1 MDIRRLLKATCPLA
15 RPLLGHPTLPTTGA
29 RSRQGNAN
37 RIQIHLCPHYRSQ
50 THHNRVQS
58 IHHQARHTASC
69 FSSPYRTILRV
80 GEQTPS
86 SVSSHLRKTCV
97 CRLGSGT
104 LFASGSLKPT
114 TTAKRGFGTS
124 SRTYKLFSVA
134 GSPST
139 RTPSSTSSIPRST
152 TSAPNTLP
160 TSTSSSLPPNKLITS
175 TLAQVAKYGD
185 PALVARLGRKR
196 RHMAGMH
203 GTRLQRQLKVL
214 QRSQPQH
221 SSQLLGLNGLPSG
234 LTNQGGR
241 FRMMKRK
248 NRRRIGVK
256 EAQRGALPAQYHHIH
271 YFPTKAHPRH
281 VRFLGIT
288 DFLSFSRATSS
299 PGRIASARRMD
310 NLRLKRSIKRRNNR
324 MSIHRPYILTQQQRV
339 THLNQ
344 VLEEG
349 PARLAII
356 DAILLIKGKQGGARL
371 PAGNQL
377 YKLVKLDQDHYFQLR
392 ASDMTPTISSLPAGA
407 PEPAQARH
415 FTTQDYNVIL
425 GRCEELK
432 DWRTGF
438 NIAQTLLTR
447 YRSSGFDFG
456 SPDFGAPNARTIHLL
471 AKMFVRAYR
480 SDRAGLLFSTL
491 HEHYPHPIPLDVY
504 TSYLSEL
511 GSMKQLVR
519 MESTL
524 RYLETAGPRPT
535 VTQYNTLL
543 KAIGFYKGQNQAE
556 EFMAQM
562 VKAGT
567 TPDQQTYRIL
577 IDTSLHDLDVDK
589 AHFWLGE
596 YARQGFEVSSRMMEP
611 FMSTCIR
618 QVSNFAHKKVGSHG
632 VDNASV
638 SREWMFKAMN
648 IIQFMTR
655 QELSPTAKTFE
666 LLIGGFL
673 AQENFTEARRVLNL
687 MRSSPYIYTP
697 NPRTWISLF
706 KYHLRQ
712 DDPLLALRT
721 LNEMWRS
728 GAGLKSDDAPLGTTV
743 PTPLY
748 RELFQHYLSK
758 SKLSMA
764 ERSLYEM
771 MNRHK
776 DARPK
781 EQDVVDLI
789 WKLDRQP
796 EAAERVY
803 ELLYAQSGE
812 RIERDIGGVRKNRIV
827 ESGPVALANVGVMR
841 AKANSKD
848 RLVRDDVWKAW
859 NSMVRYL
866 DEGGSARDTPVG
878 ESFGITI
885 DPEERSVL
893 ALAFEQVA
901 KAARQDPLSSREVK
915 QIQQETERNES
926 RLAGNDW
933 DFTPVRHRPGMG
945 GLGLGLRL
953 GQSGIRGS
961 DMSPSGELDRRRGS
975 SADTP
980 TKYLEFKGRQR
991 VMIQQ
996 LLRHQEFLDPL
1007 LQRRDMDVTL
1017 PEELPKTQSSHPSKP
1032 VESRLEQL
1040 KASFQWVRK
1049 HSIPIGIEGFNAY
1062 LTGLISYQDFKTAR
1076 RTLDAFFAK
1085 PRPVSDSKTDS
1096 KSKVSILA
1104 PLKPDIAT
1112 VKILKEYQG
1121 LLGGIKSIN
1130 QAIEKGGPDLAKEWA
1145 RHQTRTSRKHAIAAS
1160 KNNNTSSVLSSS
1172 ASASPAA
1179 KAAVSSPP
1187 SSSSAPSSTPTRAVA
1202 SATL

>member
-15 RPLLGHPTLPTTGA
+15 RPLLGHPTLATIGA
-29 RSRQGNAN
+29 RSKQGHAN
-37 RIQIHLCPHYRSQ
+37 RIQIHLCSHYRSQ
-50 THHNRVQS
+50 PHHNRVHS
-58 IHHQARHTASC
+58 IHHQATHTASC
-69 FSSPYRTILRV
+69 FSSPYRTTLRV
-80 GEQTPS
+80 GEQTSPP
-86 SVSSHLRKTCV
+86 VSSQLRRTCG

-114 TTAKRGFGTS
+114 TIAKRCFGTS
-124 SRTYKLFSVA
+124 SRAYKLFSIA
-134 GSPST
+134 GSPT

-152 TSAPNTLP
+152 TSEPNTLP
-160 TSTSSSLPPNKLITS
+160 TSTLSSLPPNSLVTS
-175 TLAQVAKYGD
+175 TLAQVAKYND
-185 PALVARLGRKR
+185 PTLVARLGRKR
-196 RHMAGMH
+196 RHIAGMH
-203 GTRLQRQLKVL
+203 GTRLKRQLKL
-214 QRSQPQH
+214 MQRSQPQH
-221 SSQLLGLNGLPSG
+221 SSQLLGINGLPSG
-234 LTNQGGR
+234 FTNQGR
-241 FRMMKRK
+241 FGMTKRK

-256 EAQRGALPAQYHHIH
+256 KAQRDALPAQYHHIH
-271 YFPTKAHPRH
+271 YFPTKEHPRH

-288 DFLSFSRATSS
+288 DFLRFSRAKSS
-299 PGRIASARRMD
+299 PGRVASARRMA
-310 NLRLKRSIKRRNNR
+310 NLRLKRSIKKRNDF
-324 MSIHRPYILTQQQRV
+324 MSIRRPYILEQQQRV
-339 THLNQ
+339 AHMNQ

-356 DAILLIKGKQGGARL
+356 DAILLIRGKKGGAKL

-377 YKLVKLDQDHYFQLR
+377 YKVVKLDQTHYFQLR
-392 ASDMTPTISSLPAGA
+392 AADTTPTISSLPAGA
-407 PEPAQARH
+407 PEPVQPRH

-425 GRCEELK
+425 TRCEELK

-438 NIAQTLLTR
+438 NIGQALLTR
-447 YRSSGFDFG
+447 YRSPGFDFG
-456 SPDFGAPNARTIHLL
+456 VPDFGAPNVRTIHLL

-480 SDRAGLLFSTL
+480 SDRAVVLFSTL
-491 HEHYPHPIPLDVY
+491 HKHYPHPIPLDVY
-504 TSYLSEL
+504 TSYLGEL
-511 GSMKQLVR
+511 GSMKQFVR

-543 KAIGFYKGQNQAE
+543 KAIGLHKGQNQAE

-577 IDTSLHDLDVDK
+577 INTSLRDLDVDR

-596 YARQGFEVSSRMMEP
+596 YARQGFEVFPRMMEP
-611 FMSTCIR
+611 FMSTCVR
-618 QVSNFAHKKVGSHG
+618 QVSTFAPKKLGSYG

-655 QELSPTAKTFE
+655 QELSPTARTFE
-666 LLIGGFL
+666 LLIDGFL
-673 AQENFTEARRVLNL
+673 AQDNSTEARRVLNL

-706 KYHLRQ
+706 EYHLRQ
-712 DDPLLALRT
+712 DEPLLALKT

-728 GAGLKSDDAPLGTTV
+728 GAGLKSGDVPLGITV
-743 PTPLY
+743 PTSLY
-748 RELFQHYLSK
+748 RQLFQHYLSK

-771 MNRHK
+771 MDRHK

-781 EQDVVDLI
+781 EKDVVDLI
-789 WKLDRQP
+789 WKLDRLP

-803 ELLYAQSGE
+803 ELLYAQSGD
-812 RIERDIGGVRKNRIV
+812 RIERDIAGVRKNRII
-827 ESGPVALANVGVMR
+827 EDGPIVLANVGVMR

-859 NSMVRYL
+859 TSMVRYL
-866 DEGGSARDTPVG
+866 DEDGSARDTPVG
-878 ESFGITI
+878 ERFGITI
-885 DPEERSVL
+885 DPGERSVL

-901 KAARQDPLSSREVK
+901 KAARQVPQSSREVK
-915 QIQQETERNES
+915 QIQQEAERTAS

-933 DFTPVRHRPGMG
+933 DFTPVRHKPGMG

-953 GQSGIRGS
+953 GQSGIHGS
-961 DMSPSGELDRRRGS
+961 DMSSPGQLDRHGGS
-975 SADTP
+975 STDAH
-980 TKYLEFKGRQR
+980 TKHLEFKGRQR
-991 VMIQQ
+991 KMIQQ

-1007 LQRRDMDVTL
+1007 LERRDMNVTL
-1017 PEELPKTQSSHPSKP
+1017 PEEPLKTLSSHPSLP

-1040 KASFQWVRK
+1040 KDSFQWVRK

-1062 LTGLISYQDFKTAR
+1062 LAGLISYQDFKAAR

-1085 PRPVSDSKTDS
+1085 PHSKGGS

-1112 VKILKEYQG
+1112 VEILKEYQG
-1121 LLGGIKSIN
+1121 VLGGIKSIN
-1130 QAIEKGGPDLAKEWA
+1130 LAFEKGGPNLAKEWT
-1145 RHQTRTSRKHAIAAS
+1145 RHQISISRKRTIAAL
-1160 KNNNTSSVLSSS
+1160 KNNNTSSASSS
-1172 ASASPAA
+1172 PSAASSPSSSSS
-1179 KAAVSSPP
+1179 SSPP
-1187 SSSSAPSSTPTRAVA
+1187 PSSSAPSSTPTRAVA
-1202 SATL
+1202 FATL

>member
-1 MDIRRLLKATCPLA
+1 
-15 RPLLGHPTLPTTGA
+15 
-29 RSRQGNAN
+29 
-37 RIQIHLCPHYRSQ
+37 
-50 THHNRVQS
+50 
-58 IHHQARHTASC
+58 
-69 FSSPYRTILRV
+69 
-80 GEQTPS
+80 
-86 SVSSHLRKTCV
+86 
-97 CRLGSGT
+97 
-104 LFASGSLKPT
+104 
-114 TTAKRGFGTS
+114 
-124 SRTYKLFSVA
+124 
-134 GSPST
+134 
-139 RTPSSTSSIPRST
+139 
-152 TSAPNTLP
+152 
-160 TSTSSSLPPNKLITS
+160 
-175 TLAQVAKYGD
+175 
-185 PALVARLGRKR
+185 
-196 RHMAGMH
+196 
-203 GTRLQRQLKVL
+203 
-214 QRSQPQH
+214 
-221 SSQLLGLNGLPSG
+221 
-234 LTNQGGR
+234 
-241 FRMMKRK
+241 MKK
-248 NRRRIGVK
+248 
-256 EAQRGALPAQYHHIH
+256 AQRGALLATYHHIH

-299 PGRIASARRMD
+299 PGRVASARRMG
-310 NLRLKRSIKRRNNR
+310 NLRLKRSIKKRHNLLSIRR
-324 MSIHRPYILTQQQRV
+324 PCILKHQQRV
-339 THLNQ
+339 AHLNQ
-344 VLEEG
+344 LLEEG

-356 DAILLIKGKQGGARL
+356 DAILLIRGNKEGAKL

-377 YKLVKLDQDHYFQLR
+377 YKLVKLDQAHYFQLR
-392 ASDMTPTISSLPAGA
+392 AGDRTPTISSFPAGA
-407 PEPAQARH
+407 PEPAQPRH

-425 GRCEELK
+425 RRCEELK

-438 NIAQTLLTR
+438 NISQALLTR
-447 YRSSGFDFG
+447 YRSSGFNFG
-456 SPDFGAPNARTIHLL
+456 IPDFGAPNARTIHLL

-524 RYLETAGPRPT
+524 RYLETSGPRPI

-543 KAIGFYKGQNQAE
+543 KAIGLYKGQNQAE

-577 IDTSLHDLDVDK
+577 IDTSLHALDVDR

-596 YARQGFEVSSRMMEP
+596 YARQGFEVFPRMMEP

-618 QVSNFAHKKVGSHG
+618 QVSTYAPKKLGSYG

-655 QELSPTAKTFE
+655 QELSPTARTFE

-673 AQENFTEARRVLNL
+673 AQENITGARRVLNL

-697 NPRTWISLF
+697 NPRIWISLF
-706 KYHLRQ
+706 EYHLRQ
-712 DDPLLALRT
+712 DEPLLALKT

-728 GAGLKSDDAPLGTTV
+728 GAGLKSGDVPLGTSV
-743 PTPLY
+743 PTSLY
-748 RELFQHYLSK
+748 RQLFQHYLSK

-771 MNRHK
+771 MSRHK
-776 DARPK
+776 DVRPK

-803 ELLYAQSGE
+803 ELLYAHSGE
-812 RIERDIGGVRKNRIV
+812 RIERDIAGVRKNRIM
-827 ESGPVALANVGVMR
+827 ESGPIALANVGVMR

-859 NSMVRYL
+859 TSMVRYL
-866 DEGGSARDTPVG
+866 DEDGSARDTPVG
-878 ESFGITI
+878 ERFGITI
-885 DPEERSVL
+885 YPEERSVL

-901 KAARQDPLSSREVK
+901 KAAHQDPLSSREDK
-915 QIQQETERNES
+915 QIQQEAERTES
-926 RLAGNDW
+926 RLVGNDW
-933 DFTPVRHRPGMG
+933 DFTPVRHKPSMG

-953 GQSGIRGS
+953 GQSGIHGS
-961 DMSPSGELDRRRGS
+961 DMSSSGGLDRRGGS
-975 SADTP
+975 SANTP

-991 VMIQQ
+991 AMIQQ

-1007 LQRRDMDVTL
+1007 LERRDMDVTL
-1017 PEELPKTQSSHPSKP
+1017 PEEPLKTLSSLPSKP
-1032 VESRLEQL
+1032 EEGRLEQL

-1049 HSIPIGIEGFNAY
+1049 YSIPIGIDGFNAY
-1062 LTGLISYQDFKTAR
+1062 LAGLISYQDFKTAR

-1085 PRPVSDSKTDS
+1085 PPPVSGSKAGS

-1112 VKILKEYQG
+1112 VKILKENQG
-1121 LLGGIKSIN
+1121 LLGGIMSIN
-1130 QAIEKGGPDLAKEWA
+1130 LAFEKGGPDLAKEWT
-1145 RHQTRTSRKHAIAAS
+1145 RHQTRISRKRTIATP
-1160 KNNNTSSVLSSS
+1160 KNNNTSSASSS
-1172 ASASPAA
+1172 ASSSSSA
-1179 KAAVSSPP
+1179 AAVSPP
-1187 SSSSAPSSTPTRAVA
+1187 SSSSAPSPTTTRAVA